1 MLSNRLK
8 TLLFFSFIIVCE
20 GQPINNYNGNIN
32 MYYISKLSDQSII
45 NLPYRIFS
53 LNIDHQND
61 DIMLKSSIAAEHQ
74 IKKDTDFLSN
84 SSPTD
89 FNLDL
94 RELYIQLFTSW
105 GEIKIGKMIHSW
117 GNADENSPID
127 ILSPFDYY
135 YTFETGVDKK
145 LGIFSTAFDVYMYK
159 TKLGAVFSPIHNT
172 HRTPQDDDDFPIKLP
187 TSPSEEEFMNLKG
200 LPYEIGLYLN
210 RSFNFG
216 DISLNYF
223 NGYDRLF
230 NLSGVNVYGAGA
242 DLSFSIID
250 IIYGF
255 RKTEM
260 IGIGTTLLLG
270 NIALRA
276 DAALFN
282 SKDKNDTDDFNSRLS
297 SYQPQIY
304 DSLKYSYP
312 LKEQARYVQSTIQLE
327 VELPFDINFTGQFF
341 HYDTLDYS
349 SDSLPINDDISI
361 PNLEISVDELDPKNI
376 FTPGYGSQISVLTKR
391 AAIISLEKK
400 LLDDQLILSLS
411 SIFDI
416 YNNDYS
422 GTVPGSI
429 LSFESTYKITEDL
442 KLTIGYTK
450 IRGDKNHP
458 LGENYRLYIM
468 EDFSHWRT
476 NLKYSF

>member
-8 TLLFFSFIIVCE
+8 TLLFFLFIIFCE
-20 GQPINNYNGNIN
+20 GQPINSYNGNIN

-135 YTFETGVDKK
+135 YTFEKGVDKK
-145 LGIFSTAFDVYMYK
+145 LGIFSTAFDIYMGK

-200 LPYEIGLYLN
+200 LPYEVGLYLN
-210 RSFNFG
+210 RSFSFG

-270 NIALRA
+270 DIALRA

-282 SKDKNDTDDFNSRLS
+282 SKDKNDTNDFNSRLS

-400 LLDDQLILSLS
+400 LLNDQLILSLS

>member
-8 TLLFFSFIIVCE
+8 TLLFFSFIIFCE
-20 GQPINNYNGNIN
+20 GQPINSYNGNIN

-74 IKKDTDFLSN
+74 IKKDTDYLSN

-135 YTFETGVDKK
+135 YTFEKGVDKK
-145 LGIFSTAFDVYMYK
+145 LGTFSTAFDVYMGK

-255 RKTEM
+255 RKTEV

>member
-20 GQPINNYNGNIN
+20 GQLINNYNGNIN

-53 LNIDHQND
+53 LNIDHQNG
-61 DIMLKSSIAAEHQ
+61 DIMLKTTVAAEHQ
-74 IKKDTDFLSN
+74 IRKDTDFLSN
-84 SSPTD
+84 SSPSD

-117 GNADENSPID
+117 GNTDENSPID

-145 LGIFSTAFDVYMYK
+145 LGIFSTAFDVYMDK
-159 TKLGAVFSPIHNT
+159 TKFGFVLSPIHNT

-210 RSFNFG
+210 RSFGFG

-242 DLSFSIID
+242 DLSFSIVD

-260 IGIGTTLLLG
+260 VGIGTTLLFG

-282 SKDKNDTDDFNSRLS
+282 AKDKNDNNDFNSRLS

-312 LKEQARYVQSTIQLE
+312 LKEQAKYFQSTIQLE
-327 VELPFDINFTGQFF
+327 VELPFDINLTGQFF

-349 SDSLPINDDISI
+349 SDSLPIDEDISI

-376 FTPGYGSQISVLTKR
+376 FTPGYGSQINILTKK

-400 LLDDQLILSLS
+400 LLDDQLIISLS

-416 YNNDYS
+416 YNTDYS
-422 GTVPGSI
+422 GTIPGSI
-429 LSFESTYKITEDL
+429 LSLESTYKIRENL

-450 IRGDKNHP
+450 INGDKNHP
-458 LGENYRLYIM
+458 LGEDYRLYIM

>member
-1 MLSNRLK
+1 M
-8 TLLFFSFIIVCE
+8 F
-20 GQPINNYNGNIN
+20 
-32 MYYISKLSDQSII
+32 
-45 NLPYRIFS
+45 
-53 LNIDHQND
+53 
-61 DIMLKSSIAAEHQ
+61 
-74 IKKDTDFLSN
+74 
-84 SSPTD
+84 
-89 FNLDL
+89 
-94 RELYIQLFTSW
+94 
-105 GEIKIGKMIHSW
+105 
-117 GNADENSPID
+117 
-127 ILSPFDYY
+127 
-135 YTFETGVDKK
+135 
-145 LGIFSTAFDVYMYK
+145 
-159 TKLGAVFSPIHNT
+159 
-172 HRTPQDDDDFPIKLP
+172 
-187 TSPSEEEFMNLKG
+187 
-200 LPYEIGLYLN
+200 YEIGLYLN

-341 HYDTLDYS
+341 HYDTIDYS

>member
-145 LGIFSTAFDVYMYK
+145 LGIFSTAFDVYMDK

-187 TSPSEEEFMNLKG
+187 TSPSEEEFMNL
-200 LPYEIGLYLN
+200 N
-210 RSFNFG
+210 
-216 DISLNYF
+216 
-223 NGYDRLF
+223 
-230 NLSGVNVYGAGA
+230 
-242 DLSFSIID
+242 
-250 IIYGF
+250 
-255 RKTEM
+255 
-260 IGIGTTLLLG
+260 
-270 NIALRA
+270 
-276 DAALFN
+276 
-282 SKDKNDTDDFNSRLS
+282 
-297 SYQPQIY
+297 
-304 DSLKYSYP
+304 
-312 LKEQARYVQSTIQLE
+312 
-327 VELPFDINFTGQFF
+327 
-341 HYDTLDYS
+341 
-349 SDSLPINDDISI
+349 
-361 PNLEISVDELDPKNI
+361 
-376 FTPGYGSQISVLTKR
+376 
-391 AAIISLEKK
+391 
-400 LLDDQLILSLS
+400 
-411 SIFDI
+411 
-416 YNNDYS
+416 
-422 GTVPGSI
+422 
-429 LSFESTYKITEDL
+429 
-442 KLTIGYTK
+442 
-450 IRGDKNHP
+450 
-458 LGENYRLYIM
+458 
-468 EDFSHWRT
+468 
-476 NLKYSF
+476 

>member
-8 TLLFFSFIIVCE
+8 TFLFFSFIIFCE
-20 GQPINNYNGNIN
+20 GQPINSYNGNIN

-135 YTFETGVDKK
+135 YTFEKGVDKK
-145 LGIFSTAFDVYMYK
+145 LGIFSTAFDVYMGK

-210 RSFNFG
+210 KSYNFG

-270 NIALRA
+270 DIALRA

-282 SKDKNDTDDFNSRLS
+282 SKDKNDTNDFNSRLS

-400 LLDDQLILSLS
+400 LLNDQLILSLS